1 MWVGVV
7 GYDDMNSHTMI
18 ELSID
23 PEKNEFPG
31 PRAMHRAT
39 SLWPTREARIPRLS
53 KVGIIHSLSALSSH
67 AVTSTED
74 SPWDVTSGTT
84 MSAAMPDGW
93 LF

>member
-1 MWVGVV
+1 M
-7 GYDDMNSHTMI
+7 
-18 ELSID
+18 ELSIE
-23 PEKNEFPG
+23 PEKKDCFG
-31 PRAMHRAT
+31 PLARQRTT
-39 SLWPTREARIPRLS
+39 SLCPPARVPMMPRFS
-53 KVGIIHSLSALSSH
+53 KLGIIHSLSALSSH